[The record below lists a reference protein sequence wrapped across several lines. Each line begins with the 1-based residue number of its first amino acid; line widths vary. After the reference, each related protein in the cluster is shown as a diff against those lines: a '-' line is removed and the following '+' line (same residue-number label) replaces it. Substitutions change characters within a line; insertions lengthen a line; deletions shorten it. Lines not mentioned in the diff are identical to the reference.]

1 MIKGPTFAQTKNP
14 LATSKKLQTREGRA
28 GHYDTAEG
36 ATRPR
41 ALNTV
46 STFVKEPG
54 VIPKL
59 LILSLSHRFS
69 TLWVSSNS
77 NEGGPN

>member
-1 MIKGPTFAQTKNP
+1 M
-14 LATSKKLQTREGRA
+14 LQTREGRA
-28 GHYDTAEG
+28 GHNDTAKG

-59 LILSLSHRFS
+59 LILSLSHRPS
-69 TLWVSSNS
+69 TLGCQVTVT
-77 NEGGPN
+77 EGVRIK